1 MWRKA
6 TDEELNIIN
15 NTFKSKRS
23 KIVLIGIN
31 VIAVVV
37 LSLFLFVIPLVFKDD
52 VVIGVIVG
60 CVIIVGI
67 VFKFGKNIITEV
79 KKATEK
85 NIFIYDTVII
95 NKYCRN
101 ADSYYY
107 VTVEVEKDGAIIQQE
122 IIIDRV
128 MYHNIKIGDKVSIV
142 RYGEDYSEKSMDVL
156 N

>member
-23 KIVLIGIN
+23 KIALIGIN

-60 CVIIVGI
+60 FIIIVGI
-67 VFKFGKNIITEV
+67 VFKFGKNVITEV

-85 NIFIYDTVII
+85 NIFIYDTVVI
-95 NKYCRN
+95 NKYCRDVN
-101 ADSYYY
+101 NYYY
-107 VTVEVEKDGAIIQQE
+107 ITVEVEKDGAIIQQE

-128 MYHNIKIGDKVSIV
+128 MYHNIKIGSKVSIV